1 MKHNFKVNSKYTN
14 HDLYIDCIM
23 FSSKNRVFRNSVI
36 SGIKEG
42 EAFRGILYPK
52 YLEMETFFLTLEHI
66 LRIQKK
72 NFFGSDPRVETSGG
86 NFVIFEAL
94 F

>member
-1 MKHNFKVNSKYTN
+1 MIFDFWSPWS
-14 HDLYIDCIM
+14 LY
-23 FSSKNRVFRNSVI
+23 
-36 SGIKEG
+36 GHPKEG

-72 NFFGSDPRVETSGG
+72 NFFGSDPRVETSEG

-94 F
+94 FWASLGQPVDVLEFWKLFL